1 MELKSNPES
10 CLLEIAVS
18 IGTSIGTD
26 FSDQVLPLVIERLSC
41 KEALIVN
48 CNDQTARLVAVTKL
62 PLNRQHLLI
71 QQSKDLY
78 KGFSLNELFITVRL
92 ENSEYTAYRLA
103 DFGLLFLCYQDAP
116 SSERTQ
122 MLQPVLIQLAHS
134 LIITEKL
141 TRLTA
146 ENTESLRK
154 SALLHAII
162 ENIPDPVYVKD
173 LEGRKILLNQA
184 EADILGVADFR
195 DCVGKKDNDF
205 YPEEVALKTD
215 VEDRMIIETGNPVL
229 HKEGVLTTLG
239 GQKIWVQGTKIP
251 FLDENGNVTGIIGI
265 SHNISEYKKIENE
278 LRFVADKYQSIFNSF
293 VDLYYRSDLQGTILE
308 LSPSVYQLSGYKPE
322 ELIGKSV
329 SAVYSDAKSRDRMI
343 QLLVEKGSV
352 NDYENLFV
360 NKNGKLVPVSITSHF
375 VKDSEGKPGY
385 IEGTIREITE
395 RKEAEEKIGK
405 MMNLQNLLTQIA
417 TEFINMPIGNSDDAV
432 DKLLSVIGKGNDI
445 ERVYIFEYDFSK
457 NTMSNSHEWCAEG
470 ISPEKDKLQ
479 QIPTEKFPSW
489 VNAHLKGEMLV
500 VEDVSMLETN
510 DPLYLVLAPQGIKS
524 LITLPLVL
532 HGDCI
537 GFVGFDSVK
546 NVKSWSTD
554 EITFLQI
561 LADLLCNIND
571 RKRTDE
577 ALQNR
582 EAYLKAIFNNAPYQ
596 MWLKDIDSRYLAVNQ
611 PFIDYFSIASES
623 DILGKTASDIW
634 SSDIADHFIAQDEL
648 VMHNLESISVEEFI
662 DFKHK
667 TAWFELFRAPIIDQN
682 GNLLGTTGIARDITN
697 RKNTD
702 KALQQAVEAAESAN
716 NAKSRFLAIMS
727 HEIRNPL
734 NAVVGM
740 VRMLNEAGI
749 TGPNGILID
758 NIKSSSD
765 QLLTI
770 INDILDISKIESGEM
785 VLEVTSFNIRE
796 VLKRVFD
803 SNIYFARENQI
814 ELNLDIDKRIGPLHK
829 GDSLR
834 LQQVIAN
841 LTSNALKFTPKGKI
855 DIRAHFEG
863 QTGPNIR
870 IRFEVEDTGI
880 GISEEN
886 QEKIFESYKQE
897 NDTISRTH
905 GGSGLGLAI
914 SKQIVELMGGKL
926 CIESVKNKGSRFY
939 FSIILQTT
947 EDQSNQKSANNMD
960 TEYKSLVGY
969 SLLLVEDNKLNQIL
983 ATAMLKNWGARVVVA
998 GNGQIALD
1006 ILGRESFDIILMDIQ
1021 MPVMDG
1027 MTASRLIRENLKLTI
1042 PILALSA
1049 NVLKGVEEKCKEA
1062 GMQGYISKPYE
1073 ADDLY
1078 RKIVNSIA
1086 QSKQKPEIDDDI
1098 SSDTII
1104 ADVTRLRNMIGSDPS
1119 ELKKMILKF
1128 LEITPAYADELNTAD
1143 SANDLNAIA
1152 LASHKI
1158 KSSIDLVSTQ
1168 VLRDLITKINFSS
1181 KADGNLN
1188 ELKNLIAKFNK
1199 YYKILEEQLIKM
1211 TEN

>member
-1 MELKSNPES
+1 MELKINPES

-18 IGTSIGTD
+18 IGTGIGTG
-26 FSDQVLPLVIERLSC
+26 FSDQVLPLIIEKLSC

-48 CNDQTARLVAVTKL
+48 CNDQPARLVAAAEL
-62 PLNRQHLLI
+62 PQTRQHLLLKD
-71 QQSKDLY
+71 SMDLY
-78 KGFSLNELFITVRL
+78 KGFPLNELSIRVRK
-92 ENSEYTAYRLA
+92 EESVYTAYRLA
-103 DFGLLFLCYQDAP
+103 DFGLLFLCYREGP
-116 SSERTQ
+116 SSELNQ
-122 MLQPVLIQLAHS
+122 KLQPVLKQLAHS
-134 LIITEKL
+134 LVISEKL
-141 TRLTA
+141 NRLSA
-146 ENTESLRK
+146 ENAESLRT
-154 SALLHAII
+154 SGLLHAII

-173 LEGRKILLNQA
+173 SEGRKILLNQA
-184 EADILGVADFR
+184 EADILGVPDFR
-195 DCVGKKDNDF
+195 DCVGKKDSDF
-205 YPEEVALKTD
+205 YPEEMALKMD
-215 VEDRMIIETGNPVL
+215 GEDRMIIETGNPVI
-229 HKEGVLTTLG
+229 HKEGILTTLS
-239 GQKIWVQGTKIP
+239 GQQIWVQGTKIP
-251 FLDENGNVTGIIGI
+251 FLDENGNVTGIIGV

-278 LRFVADKYQSIFNSF
+278 LRFVADKYQAIFNSF

-322 ELIGKSV
+322 DLIGKSV
-329 SAVYSDAKSRDRMI
+329 AVVYSDTKSRDRMI

-360 NKNGKLVPVSITSHF
+360 HKSGKLVPVSITSHF
-375 VKDSEGKPGY
+375 VKDLEGKPGY
-385 IEGTIREITE
+385 IEGTIRDISE
-395 RKEAEEKIGK
+395 RKEAEEKIDK
-405 MMNLQNLLTQIA
+405 MLNLQNLLTQIA
-417 TEFINMPIGNSDDAV
+417 TEFINMPIENSDDAV
-432 DKLLSVIGKGNDI
+432 DKLLSVIGKGNEI

-457 NTMSNSHEWCAEG
+457 NTMSNTHEWCAEG

-479 QIPTEKFPSW
+479 QIPTDKFPSW
-489 VNAHLKGEMLV
+489 INAHLNGEMLV
-500 VEDVSMLETN
+500 VEDLSMLKKN
-510 DPLYLVLAPQGIKS
+510 DPLYLVLEPQGIKS

-532 HGDCI
+532 HGNCI

-546 NVKSWSTD
+546 AVKVWSTD

-571 RKRTDE
+571 RKKTDE
-577 ALQNR
+577 ALRNR
-582 EAYLKAIFNNAPYQ
+582 EASLKAIFNNAPYQ
-596 MWLKDIDSRYLAVNQ
+596 MWLKDINSIYLAVNQ
-611 PFIDYFSIASES
+611 PFMDYFSIASES

-634 SSDIADHFIAQDEL
+634 SKDVSDHFIEQDEW
-648 VMHNLESISVEEFI
+648 VMQNLEFLSVEEFI

-697 RKNTD
+697 RKSAD
-702 KALQQAVEAAESAN
+702 KILQQAVEAAESAN

-740 VRMLNEAGI
+740 VRMLNEEGI
-749 TGPNGILID
+749 TGPSGKLIE

-785 VLEVTSFNIRE
+785 VLEETSFNIHE

-803 SNIYFARENQI
+803 SNIYFAREKQI
-814 ELNLDIDKRIGPLHK
+814 ELNLDIDKRIGPLYD
-829 GDSLR
+829 GDPLR

-841 LTSNALKFTPKGKI
+841 LTNNAIKFTQQGKI
-855 DIRAHFEG
+855 DIRAHFER

-870 IRFEVEDTGI
+870 VRFEVEDTGV

-897 NDTISRTH
+897 NETISRTH

-914 SKQIVELMGGKL
+914 SKQIVDLMGGKL

-939 FSIILQTT
+939 FSISLQTAV
-947 EDQSNQKSANNMD
+947 DQSNQKSTNNMD
-960 TEYKSLVGY
+960 TEYKSLSGY

-983 ATAMLKNWGARVVVA
+983 ATAMLRNWGARVVVA
-998 GNGQIALD
+998 GNGQIAIDMLD
-1006 ILGRESFDIILMDIQ
+1006 NETFDIILMDIQ

-1027 MTASRLIRENLKLTI
+1027 MTASRLIRDKLKLTV

-1078 RKIVNSIA
+1078 RKIVFHITQNL
-1086 QSKQKPEIDDDI
+1086 QKPENVDDI

-1119 ELKKMILKF
+1119 ELNKMIIKF
-1128 LEITPAYADELNTAD
+1128 LEITPAYAAELNKAD
-1143 SANDLNAIA
+1143 SANDMEAIA

-1181 KADGNLN
+1181 KADDNLN

-1211 TEN
+1211 TKN